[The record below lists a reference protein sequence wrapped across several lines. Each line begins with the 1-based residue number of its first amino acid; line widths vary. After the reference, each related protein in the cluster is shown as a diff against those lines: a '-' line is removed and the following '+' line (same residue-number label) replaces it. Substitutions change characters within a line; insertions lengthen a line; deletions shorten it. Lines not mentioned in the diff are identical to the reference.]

1 MFLRDKQP
9 PSCFS
14 CPSLSATELRAQY
27 MSILGDLRPGTNSRE
42 GNVQNAVGFLVLFL
56 HPLTDFMKFE
66 PPSAG
71 TQYSVTNVSGV
82 GR

>member
-1 MFLRDKQP
+1 M
-9 PSCFS
+9 
-14 CPSLSATELRAQY
+14 
-27 MSILGDLRPGTNSRE
+27 LGDLRPGTNSRE